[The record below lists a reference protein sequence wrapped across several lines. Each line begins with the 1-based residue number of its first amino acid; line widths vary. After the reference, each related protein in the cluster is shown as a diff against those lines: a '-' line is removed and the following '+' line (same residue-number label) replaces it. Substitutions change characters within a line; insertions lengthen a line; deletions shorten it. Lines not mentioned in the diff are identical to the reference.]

1 MRHALFKSFRIH
13 HDVGVQDSQNLKGQ
27 QLAIVNNYNNSI
39 KYHFIRAQRVMI
51 CSRKLLS
58 LIDRM

>member
-1 MRHALFKSFRIH
+1 MRHALFKSFRIR

-39 KYHFIRAQRVMI
+39 KSTI
-51 CSRKLLS
+51 LLGHKGS
-58 LIDRM
+58 